1 MYILSFQADSKANAL
16 RKNGCPSYDKLRQL
30 FASNAATGAYQISS
44 NTPAPDSDEERALE
58 EEIANEARRTQLGTE
73 DCYNPDMEGI
83 TQNDPL
89 DTEQTQ
95 RADKCPI
102 EEPTGKGKKVAK
114 KADKASKMTIALQE
128 YTALARE
135 WFNKKMGKSMGSS
148 DHVAQFATGG
158 DPCSLGRALEVL
170 NQYNDL
176 DDDTYINIS
185 EVLQKKE
192 RRVVFMGMPEHRR
205 RRWMERYAHG
215 PEN

>member
-1 MYILSFQADSKANAL
+1 MYIFSFQADSKANAL
-16 RKNGCPSYDKLRQL
+16 RKSGCPSYDKQRQL
-30 FASNAATGAYQISS
+30 FAANAATGAFQISS

-58 EEIANEARRTQLGTE
+58 EEIANERSHTQLGAD
-73 DCYNPDMEGI
+73 DCYNLDMEGI
-83 TQNDPL
+83 TQDDPL
-89 DTEQTQ
+89 PTEQTQ
-95 RADKCPI
+95 CANKCPI

-114 KADKASKMTIALQE
+114 KMDRASDMTIALQK

-135 WFNKKMGKSMGSS
+135 RFNKKKGKFMGSS
-148 DHVAQFATGG
+148 DHVAQSATGG

-192 RRVVFMGMPEHRR
+192 KRVVFMGMPEHRR

>member
-1 MYILSFQADSKANAL
+1 MYILSFQADPKANAL
-16 RKNGCPSYDKLRQL
+16 RKSGCPSYDKQRQL
-30 FASNAATGAYQISS
+30 FAANAATGAFQISS

-58 EEIANEARRTQLGTE
+58 EEIANERSHTQLGAD
-73 DCYNPDMEGI
+73 DCYNLDMEGI
-83 TQNDPL
+83 TQDDPL
-89 DTEQTQ
+89 PTEQTQ
-95 RADKCPI
+95 RANKRPI

-114 KADKASKMTIALQE
+114 KMDRASDMTIALQE

-135 WFNKKMGKSMGSS
+135 RVNKKKGKFMGSS
-148 DHVAQFATGG
+148 DHVAQSATGG

-192 RRVVFMGMPEHRR
+192 KRVVFMGMPEHRR

>member
-1 MYILSFQADSKANAL
+1 
-16 RKNGCPSYDKLRQL
+16 
-30 FASNAATGAYQISS
+30 
-44 NTPAPDSDEERALE
+44 
-58 EEIANEARRTQLGTE
+58 
-73 DCYNPDMEGI
+73 MEGI

-89 DTEQTQ
+89 EMEQTQ
-95 RADKCPI
+95 CADKRPI
-102 EEPTGKGKKVAK
+102 EEPTSKGKKVAK
-114 KADKASKMTIALQE
+114 KANKASEMTIALQV

-135 WFNKKMGKSMGSS
+135 RFNKKMGKSMGSF

-185 EVLQKKE
+185 EVLKKKKK
-192 RRVVFMGMPEHRR
+192 RRVVFMGIPEHMR
-205 RRWMERYAHG
+205 RRWMECYAHN